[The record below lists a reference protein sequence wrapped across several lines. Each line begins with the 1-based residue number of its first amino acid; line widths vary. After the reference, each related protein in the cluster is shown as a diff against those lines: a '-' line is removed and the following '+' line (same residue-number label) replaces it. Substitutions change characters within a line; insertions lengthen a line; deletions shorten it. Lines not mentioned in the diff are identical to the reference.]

1 MMLICHNAT
10 VDSFII
16 FISHTWLVKKTQ
28 YVLPRNSYKLFFTEK
43 KNVVF
48 RRKITSIK
56 NKYLGGEKSLS
67 FFMSLLR
74 IFMKTCKIID
84 QVSIRNKYRMMIIA
98 SQLEGPSMK

>member
-28 YVLPRNSYKLFFTEK
+28 YVLPRNSYKLFFTDK
-43 KNVVF
+43 KNVAF
-48 RRKITSIK
+48 KRKRTSII
-56 NKYLGGEKSLS
+56 NKHLGGEKSLS

-74 IFMKTCKIID
+74 ILMKTCKII
-84 QVSIRNKYRMMIIA
+84 ICIT
-98 SQLEGPSMK
+98 SQLEGQRLWHVISGQNER